1 MIDLHIHTTASSDGQ
16 YTPREIFAMTRSM
29 GLTAIA
35 FADHNSVAGVEEGLN
50 LSREFGIDFI
60 PCLELNSL
68 FKENDLH
75 ILGYFIEHDNQELI
89 SWLEDVH
96 REKELQ
102 AKKRIEKL
110 QSLGFVLTEEDV
122 ETFSRGRMP
131 TGVSYLKAILSRK
144 ENKDDPRLVAYT
156 SGERSDSPYVNFY
169 LDYLRGGKLA
179 FVPLNMM
186 ETPQVIRKVKKF
198 GGVPVLAHPS
208 DTKERDIRE
217 LISYGLCGLEVYS
230 SYHTPEQEKRFLSIV
245 YEYNLIVTAG
255 SDFHGEAVKP
265 DVKLADIRGNEEE
278 LVEKLKEFRERMG
291 S

>member
-1 MIDLHIHTTASSDGQ
+1 
-16 YTPREIFAMTRSM
+16 MTV
-29 GLTAIA
+29 IA

-68 FKENDLH
+68 FKEYDLH
-75 ILGYFIEHDNQELI
+75 ILGYFIEHDNQGLI
-89 SWLEDVH
+89 SWLEEIH

-110 QSLGFVLTEEDV
+110 QSLGFVLTAEDV
-122 ETFSRGRMP
+122 ETFSQGRMP

-144 ENKDDPRLVAYT
+144 ENRNDPRLEAYT

-169 LDYLRGGKLA
+169 LDYLRGGKPA
-179 FVPLNMM
+179 FVPLDMM
-186 ETPQVIRKVKKF
+186 ETPRVIEKVKKF

-208 DTKERDIRE
+208 DTEEHDIRE
-217 LISYGLCGLEVYS
+217 LISHGLCGLEVYS
-230 SYHTPEQEKRFLSIV
+230 SYHTPEQEKHFLSIV
-245 YEYNLIVTAG
+245 YEYNLVATAG

-265 DVKLADIRGNEEE
+265 DVKLADIRGNREE
-278 LVEKLKEFRERMG
+278 LVMRLKEYKKGLGTRG
-291 S
+291 

>member
-16 YTPREIFAMTRSM
+16 YTPREIFAMARSI
-29 GLTAIA
+29 GLTIIA

-50 LSREFGIDFI
+50 LNREFGIDFI

-68 FKENDLH
+68 FKEYDLH
-75 ILGYFIEHDNQELI
+75 ILGYFIEHDSQGLI
-89 SWLEDVH
+89 SWLEEIH

-110 QSLGFVLTEEDV
+110 QSLGFVLTAEDV
-122 ETFSRGRMP
+122 ETYSQGRMP

-144 ENKDDPRLVAYT
+144 ENRNDSRLAAYT
-156 SGERSDSPYVNFY
+156 RGERSDSPYVNFY
-169 LDYLRGGKLA
+169 LDYLRGGKPA
-179 FVPLNMM
+179 FVPLDMM
-186 ETPQVIRKVKKF
+186 ETPRVIDKVKKF

-208 DTKERDIRE
+208 DTEERDIRE
-217 LISYGLCGLEVYS
+217 MISHGLCGLEVYS

-245 YEYNLIVTAG
+245 QEYNLVATAG

-278 LVEKLKEFRERMG
+278 LVEKLKEFKKRLGR
-291 S
+291 